1 MNNADDELKETYDQA
16 SNTFGRLFLLLI
28 SGFILAFVGFAI
40 LLIAGILSDGGSVS
54 GGAVI
59 FIGPIP
65 IIIGAG
71 VNANWIILFSIVIAI
86 LSILMF
92 FIISRKRKFGI
103 SSFQL

>member
-1 MNNADDELKETYDQA
+1 MNNDNDELKKTYDQA
-16 SNTFGRLFLLLI
+16 LNTFGRLFLLLI

-40 LLIAGILSDGGSVS
+40 LLIAGIFLNGGSVS

-71 VNANWIILFSIVIAI
+71 VNATWILLFSVVIAI
-86 LSILMF
+86 LSVLMF
-92 FIISRKRKFGI
+92 FIISRRRKFGI
-103 SSFQL
+103 SFFKL

>member
-1 MNNADDELKETYDQA
+1 MNNADDELKETHDQA
-16 SNTFGRLFLLLI
+16 TNTFARLFLLLI

-40 LLIAGILSDGGSVS
+40 LLIAGILLDDGSVS

-71 VNANWIILFSIVIAI
+71 VNATRIILFSVVIAI

>member
-1 MNNADDELKETYDQA
+1 MNNADNELKKTSDQA
-16 SNTFGRLFLLLI
+16 SNMFGRLFLLLI

-40 LLIAGILSDGGSVS
+40 LLIAGILLDGSSVS

-71 VNANWIILFSIVIAI
+71 VNATWIILFSVVIAI
-86 LSILMF
+86 LSVLMF
-92 FIISRKRKFGI
+92 FIISRRRKFGI
-103 SSFQL
+103 SLFKL

>member
-16 SNTFGRLFLLLI
+16 SNTFTRLFLLLI
-28 SGFILAFVGFAI
+28 SGFILAIVGFAI
-40 LLIAGILSDGGSVS
+40 LLISGIFLDGGSVS

-71 VNANWIILFSIVIAI
+71 ANATWIIFFSIVIAI
-86 LSILMF
+86 LSVLMF
-92 FIISRKRKFGI
+92 FIICD
-103 SSFQL
+103 